1 MQNAAKCSKILL
13 ITAFA
18 ENSKGYLTMKDF
30 IREILKCPVCGDK
43 MTVTDDGKSVK
54 CDGLNPKNKRHSFDF
69 SSDGYLSFGV
79 TGGDS
84 KEAVAARRAF
94 LSTGAYEPAALP
106 IRDTVKRYVPDCRLL
121 VDAGCGEGYY
131 TSMLSE
137 MSENTVGFDLSKF
150 ACATGA
156 KQAKRDGKSNLLFAT
171 ASVFELPL
179 QDGCADAVTNIFAPC
194 AEEEYKRILKPGGY
208 LFVVGAGREHLMGL
222 KKAIY
227 DDVYENGQR
236 ADLPKNMEKVD
247 CISARYSVEIRGK
260 EKIAALFSM
269 TPYYWRTSEGDKEKL
284 AALESLVT
292 DIEFEINV
300 YKK

>member
-1 MQNAAKCSKILL
+1 MSASIIEKY
-13 ITAFA
+13 FA
-18 ENSKGYLTMKDF
+18 
-30 IREILKCPVCGDK
+30 CPVCGSA
-43 MTVTDDGKSVK
+43 MGVTADGRSAV
-54 CDGLNPKNKRHSFDF
+54 CTGENPKNKRHTFDF

-94 LSTGAYEPAALP
+94 LSTRAYELAALP
-106 IRDTVKRYVPDCRLL
+106 IRSFVKQLVPDCKLL
-121 VDAGCGEGYY
+121 IDAGCGEGYY

-137 MSENTVGFDLSKF
+137 VSENTVGFDLSKF
-150 ACATGA
+150 ACAAGA
-156 KQAKRDGKSNLLFAT
+156 KQAKRDGRSGLLYAT

-179 QDGCADAVTNIFAPC
+179 KDGCADAVTNIFAPC
-194 AEEEYKRILKPGGY
+194 VEEEYKRILKPGGY
-208 LFVVGAGREHLMGL
+208 LFVVGAGKEHLMGL

-227 DDVYENGQR
+227 DDVYENGER

-247 CISARYSVEIRGK
+247 CISAHYSRKICGK
-260 EKIAALFSM
+260 ENIAALFSM

-284 AALESLVT
+284 ASLEELVT
-292 DIEFEINV
+292 DIDFEINI

>member
-1 MQNAAKCSKILL
+1 MTEI
-13 ITAFA
+13 I
-18 ENSKGYLTMKDF
+18 NSIF
-30 IREILKCPVCGDK
+30 KCPVCGGS
-43 MTVTDDGKSVK
+43 MSVREDGK
-54 CDGLNPKNKRHSFDF
+54 CAACRGDNPKGKRHSFDF
-69 SSDGYLSFGV
+69 SADGYLSFGV
-79 TGGDS
+79 TGGDR
-84 KEAVAARRAF
+84 KAAVAARKAF
-94 LSTGAYEPAALP
+94 LRETGAYERAA
-106 IRDTVKRYVPDCRLL
+106 IAVKDAVKNYLPDCRLL

-137 MSENTVGFDLSKF
+137 ISESAIGFDLSKF
-150 ACATGA
+150 ACSAAA

-194 AEEEYKRILKPGGY
+194 AEDEYRRILKSGGY
-208 LFVVGAGREHLMGL
+208 LFVVGAGKEHLMGL

-247 CISARYSVEIRGK
+247 CLNAHYSWEICGK
-260 EKIAALFSM
+260 ENISALFSM

-284 AALESLVT
+284 SSIETLVT
-292 DIEFEINV
+292 DIEFEINI
-300 YKK
+300 YRKEND